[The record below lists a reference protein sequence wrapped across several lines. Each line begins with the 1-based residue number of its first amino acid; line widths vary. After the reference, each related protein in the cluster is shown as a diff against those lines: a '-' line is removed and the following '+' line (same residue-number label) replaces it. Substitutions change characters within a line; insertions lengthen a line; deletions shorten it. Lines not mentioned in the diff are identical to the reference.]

1 MYPLQSEHIGTNIFD
16 LILSEDHKDVKDAM
30 KNSEIDSMSGL
41 KGMHVCCGNTIW
53 SAYRICGSFRSVKFL
68 CCYFIIF
75 EGLNFV
81 SHDDRVH

>member
-41 KGMHVCCGNTIW
+41 KGMHMCYGNTI
-53 SAYRICGSFRSVKFL
+53 
-68 CCYFIIF
+68 
-75 EGLNFV
+75 
-81 SHDDRVH
+81 